1 MAFHRDPV
9 IIRPA
14 IIRRYFIRRLLDS
27 AVSDF
32 AGR

>member
-14 IIRRYFIRRLLDS
+14 TTRLDVIRRLLVS